1 VLTRDDVTRV
11 HCVLILDEAKAVHEL
26 DLGDLTGAMGV
37 EMGLDLSLGGV
48 ARKVAQ
54 VQAGRGNFRHRDV
67 GEGEALR
74 NLAWEGGERMLTVN
88 KCQARKP
95 EVEQMQTR
103 GCEQEPV
110 ARETRKRGAGQ
121 APGWYPTG
129 AMQKRFVVPWRCGG
143 VALDVLSQNGRPAV
157 EEPGE
162 VAGWTGERSRC
173 GRKRGYVYYARY
185 WRRGDVIE
193 MGRGAS

>member
-11 HCVLILDEAKAVHEL
+11 HCVLVLDEAKAVHEL

-54 VQAGRGNFRHRDV
+54 VKAGRGNFRHREV

-74 NLAWEGGERMLTVN
+74 NLAWKGSEHMLTVN

-95 EVEQMQTR
+95 
-103 GCEQEPV
+103 
-110 ARETRKRGAGQ
+110 
-121 APGWYPTG
+121 
-129 AMQKRFVVPWRCGG
+129 
-143 VALDVLSQNGRPAV
+143 
-157 EEPGE
+157 
-162 VAGWTGERSRC
+162 
-173 GRKRGYVYYARY
+173 
-185 WRRGDVIE
+185 
-193 MGRGAS
+193 